1 MPIKLFMNRR
11 TVLSVAVIMSGLLVS
26 SFIWAFAQT
35 GTRAAR
41 FNVSDGND
49 VIMDSESLKGK
60 VIVGFYE
67 GRDQIEKNK
76 QLKVVLQKYYFDNLE
91 ISSKNVFMLS
101 VIDATPANF
110 ITRPVWRK
118 RFIKNSEQNKLTVYG
133 DWDGSMKQAYGL
145 PDDESVF
152 ILIDKKGIIRYIYPG
167 KVPEKYFTG
176 IKELI
181 GRLCLE

>member
-1 MPIKLFMNRR
+1 MKKII
-11 TVLSVAVIMSGLLVS
+11 TLSVAVIALLLVS
-26 SFIWAFAQT
+26 SSVWALVQT
-35 GTRAAR
+35 GTLSPG

-49 VIMDSESLKGK
+49 GVLDSDTLKGK

-67 GRDQIEKNK
+67 KRDAIEENR
-76 QLKVVLQKYYFDNLE
+76 QLKTVLQKYYYENIA

-110 ITRPVWRK
+110 ITRPIWK
-118 RFIKNSEQNKLTVYG
+118 KSFIRHSEQNNVTVYG
-133 DWDGSMKQAYGL
+133 DWDGAMKDAYGM
-145 PDDESVF
+145 PDNESVF
-152 ILIDKKGIIRYIYPG
+152 ILIDKKGIIRYICSG
-167 KVPEKYFTG
+167 KVPERYFTG

>member
-11 TVLSVAVIMSGLLVS
+11 VILSVAVIISGLLVS

-35 GTRAAR
+35 GTRAPG

-110 ITRPVWRK
+110 ITRPIWK
-118 RFIKNSEQNKLTVYG
+118 KNFIKNSEQNRLTVYG
-133 DWDGSMKQAYGL
+133 DWDGSMKQAYGM
-145 PDDESVF
+145 PDEESVF

-167 KVPEKYFTG
+167 KVPEKYFIG
-176 IKELI
+176 IKDLI

>member
-1 MPIKLFMNRR
+1 
-11 TVLSVAVIMSGLLVS
+11 MSSSALALVQ
-26 SFIWAFAQT
+26 A
-35 GTRAAR
+35 GTHAPG
-41 FNVSDGND
+41 FSVSDGND
-49 VIMDSESLKGK
+49 VIMGYESLKGK
-60 VIVGFYE
+60 AIVGFYE

-76 QLKVVLQKYYFDNLE
+76 QLKAVLQKYYFDNLE

-110 ITRPVWRK
+110 ITRTIWK
-118 RFIKNSEQNKLTVYG
+118 KNFIRYSEQNRLTVYG

-176 IKELI
+176 IKDLI